1 MKHAPIIQTAAF
13 LALAACGGS
22 VSVGGLTAPALPIE
36 VESPCEHP
44 ARFLSAGDWE
54 IMAGRIG
61 DALLEC
67 GAEKG
72 VAVDAYNNLRGTV
85 GSS

>member
-1 MKHAPIIQTAAF
+1 
-13 LALAACGGS
+13 
-22 VSVGGLTAPALPIE
+22 
-36 VESPCEHP
+36 
-44 ARFLSAGDWE
+44 
-54 IMAGRIG
+54 MAGRIG